1 MKLIKRK
8 MENKYK
14 TSYHLR
20 MIDDVTKKRVQ
31 KIINNT
37 RDFVQEQ
44 AEQGVDLIE
53 LAQVLLTMSRDTLVD
68 AYGEHVADSY
78 IAQQIS
84 YLKTQENSL
93 TLH

>member
-1 MKLIKRK
+1 
-8 MENKYK
+8 MENKNK
-14 TSYHLR
+14 TFYHLR

>member
-1 MKLIKRK
+1 
-8 MENKYK
+8 MENKNK
-14 TSYHLR
+14 TFYHLR

-44 AEQGVDLIE
+44 SEQGVDLIE

-68 AYGEHVADSY
+68 AYGEYVADNY

>member
-1 MKLIKRK
+1 
-8 MENKYK
+8 MENKDK

-68 AYGEHVADSY
+68 AYGEYVADNY

-84 YLKTQENSL
+84 YLKTQKNSL

>member
-1 MKLIKRK
+1 
-8 MENKYK
+8 MENKDK

-78 IAQQIS
+78 IPQQIS

>member
-1 MKLIKRK
+1 
-8 MENKYK
+8 MENKDK
-14 TSYHLR
+14 KSYHLR

-68 AYGEHVADSY
+68 AYGEYVADNY

>member
-1 MKLIKRK
+1 
-8 MENKYK
+8 MENKDK
-14 TSYHLR
+14 TSYNLR

-68 AYGEHVADSY
+68 AYGEYVADNY

>member
-1 MKLIKRK
+1 
-8 MENKYK
+8 MENKNK

-68 AYGEHVADSY
+68 AYGEYVADNY
-78 IAQQIS
+78 IAHQFS

>member
-1 MKLIKRK
+1 
-8 MENKYK
+8 MENKDK

-68 AYGEHVADSY
+68 AYGEYVADNY

>member
-1 MKLIKRK
+1 
-8 MENKYK
+8 MENKDK
-14 TSYHLR
+14 TSYHLK

-68 AYGEHVADSY
+68 AYGEYVADNY

>member
-1 MKLIKRK
+1 
-8 MENKYK
+8 MENKDK

-44 AEQGVDLIE
+44 SEQGVDLIE

-68 AYGEHVADSY
+68 AYGEYVADNY

>member
-1 MKLIKRK
+1 
-8 MENKYK
+8 MENKDK

-44 AEQGVDLIE
+44 SEQGVDLIE

>member
-1 MKLIKRK
+1 
-8 MENKYK
+8 MENKDK

-20 MIDDVTKKRVQ
+20 MIDDITKKRVQ

-44 AEQGVDLIE
+44 AEQGIDLIE
-53 LAQVLLTMSRDTLVD
+53 LAQVMLSMSREAMVD
-68 AYGEHVADSY
+68 VYGEVVADSY
-78 IAQQIS
+78 IKQQIS
-84 YLKTQENSL
+84 YLKNSENSL

>member
-1 MKLIKRK
+1 
-8 MENKYK
+8 MENKLK
-14 TSYHLR
+14 SSYHLK
-20 MIDDVTKKRVQ
+20 MIDEVTKKRVQ

-44 AEQGVDLIE
+44 SEQGVDLIE
-53 LAQVLLTMSRDTLVD
+53 LAQVLLTMSRETMVD
-68 AYGEHVADSY
+68 AYGEYVADNY

-84 YLKTQENSL
+84 YLKNQENSL

>member
-1 MKLIKRK
+1 
-8 MENKYK
+8 MENKNK

-31 KIINNT
+31 KIINST

-53 LAQVLLTMSRDTLVD
+53 LAQVLTMSRDTLVD
-68 AYGEHVADSY
+68 AYGEYVADNY

>member
-1 MKLIKRK
+1 

-68 AYGEHVADSY
+68 AYGEYVADNY

>member
-1 MKLIKRK
+1 
-8 MENKYK
+8 MENKNK

-68 AYGEHVADSY
+68 AYGEYVADNN

>member
-1 MKLIKRK
+1 
-8 MENKYK
+8 MENKNK